1 MKRVRFKDGVQDSL
15 ERYKEDIKQL
25 ELNTIR
31 LSFLE
36 RDMNRDMFC
45 RTLLEKTVDTLY
57 RIEQIFVTNRT
68 LLYDLLI
75 RLHTIKLHLHK
86 LLKDDFNFNNDI
98 QNIEKWTN
106 IRTKFISEKI
116 LLFEAPQT
124 LVCMDECLPQSDQCD
139 DVQKE

>member
-15 ERYKEDIKQL
+15 ERYKDDIKQL

-45 RTLLEKTVDTLY
+45 RTLLENTVDTLY
-57 RIEQIFVTNRT
+57 KIEQIFVTNRT

-116 LLFEAPQT
+116 LLFET
-124 LVCMDECLPQSDQCD
+124 YECLPQSNQCD

>member
-31 LSFLE
+31 LSFLK

-57 RIEQIFVTNRT
+57 KIEQIFVTNRT

-116 LLFEAPQT
+116 LLFEAPP
-124 LVCMDECLPQSDQCD
+124 CMDECLPQSDQCD

>member
-1 MKRVRFKDGVQDSL
+1 
-15 ERYKEDIKQL
+15 
-25 ELNTIR
+25 
-31 LSFLE
+31 
-36 RDMNRDMFC
+36 MNRDMFC

-98 QNIEKWTN
+98 QNIEKCTN

-124 LVCMDECLPQSDQCD
+124 YECLPQSNQCD

>member
-15 ERYKEDIKQL
+15 ERYKDDIKQL

-57 RIEQIFVTNRT
+57 KIEQIFVTNRT

-86 LLKDDFNFNNDI
+86 LLKDEFNINNDI

-116 LLFEAPQT
+116 LLFEAP
-124 LVCMDECLPQSDQCD
+124 
-139 DVQKE
+139 